1 MQQKVFR
8 QQVMTQVRTL
18 EHDDRQIEIKQIEG
32 LLTNKIAEFK
42 RTFKGQKSIAQEG
55 LDAKKSQEMNSGASS
70 SFAGSLR
77 QRLGKNCA
85 LPLNNKS

>member
-32 LLTNKIAEFK
+32 LLTNKIAEFSK
-42 RTFKGQKSIAQEG
+42 IFKGEEPLVQRELGTKKQQEINNG
-55 LDAKKSQEMNSGASS
+55 QSS
-70 SFAGSLR
+70 SSSENR
-77 QRLGKNCA
+77 REKLGKNKA
-85 LPLNNKS
+85 KS